1 MTKDNLK
8 LHLKHTAV
16 DKKWSNRLKLSN
28 ERHIINHKIYCENIQ
43 NISCT
48 ACIAHCALKKFI
60 SSPRDMSRHHIAIE
74 AVNLKQRNF
83 KCLLQSLHRRHHL
96 NSSHGDGSTFSHC
109 PFCKNT
115 FTTSRR
121 VLEHTAKFHE
131 EQIQGSKEN
140 WYQNSMP
147 DARRLGL
154 RRTSAGGS
162 SLRTH

>member
-1 MTKDNLK
+1 
-8 LHLKHTAV
+8 
-16 DKKWSNRLKLSN
+16 
-28 ERHIINHKIYCENIQ
+28 
-43 NISCT
+43 
-48 ACIAHCALKKFI
+48 
-60 SSPRDMSRHHIAIE
+60 MSRHHIAIE

-131 EQIQGSKEN
+131 EQIQSSKEN
-140 WYQNSMP
+140 CVWMKISKNKW
-147 DARRLGL
+147 
-154 RRTSAGGS
+154 TIAGKFYYKKSLKQQLKEMSSSQKPINPLLS
-162 SLRTH
+162 SLKSLESQQVQSINPLQAVTTCSSQPDFFPLKLFFSCNISEL